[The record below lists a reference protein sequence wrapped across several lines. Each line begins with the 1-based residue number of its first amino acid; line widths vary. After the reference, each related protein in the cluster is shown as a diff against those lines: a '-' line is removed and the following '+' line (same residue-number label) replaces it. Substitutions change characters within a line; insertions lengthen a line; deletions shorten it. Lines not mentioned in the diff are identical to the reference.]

1 MESLFQF
8 ELAFLTAIMALM
20 ISFWQVTTESY
31 TQLYK
36 YLFFVVGFLL
46 LILMMLWINYAQMHI
61 SVIVSQSEKVFHYLI
76 LVIIQYLVVVLGLF
90 IIMQA
95 DKTKIR

>member
-1 MESLFQF
+1 
-8 ELAFLTAIMALM
+8 
-20 ISFWQVTTESY
+20 
-31 TQLYK
+31 
-36 YLFFVVGFLL
+36 
-46 LILMMLWINYAQMHI
+46 MLWVNYAQMHI